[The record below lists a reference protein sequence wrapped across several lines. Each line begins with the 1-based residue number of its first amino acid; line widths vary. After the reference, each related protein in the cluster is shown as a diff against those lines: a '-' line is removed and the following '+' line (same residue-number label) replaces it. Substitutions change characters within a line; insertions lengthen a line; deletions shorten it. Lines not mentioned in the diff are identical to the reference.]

1 MSVDERI
8 DDVSGLLRK
17 VYPRCLTT
25 SEISARAGIPSCSLP
40 RVIRGSLSRKQIVL
54 AGKKG
59 RENCYRAVKK

>member
-8 DDVSGLLRK
+8 DSVSELLRK
-17 VYPRCLTT
+17 VYPKCLTT
-25 SEISARAGIPSCSLP
+25 SEISARAGVPTCSLS
-40 RVIRGSLSRKQIVL
+40 RVIRGSLSRREIVL